1 MFLPLSIAH
10 MLWKR
15 KLAIAAITLGGG
27 ALSGLAIH
35 HMPSIYSA
43 EAVVLIESQK
53 IPEKFVSSTVSMD
66 MQDRIAAMSQEILS
80 SGRLEKII
88 SDFGLYR
95 EESQRGTT
103 EDALERMRKDV
114 SIQMDRTLTATKPGA
129 FRISYRGKDPSV
141 VAAVANRIANLFI
154 EGNDQTREV
163 QVEGTSEFLDRQ
175 LAEAKARL
183 DDLEAQVGRFKAKYN
198 GELPEQQA
206 ALISTLQRLD
216 AELQANRDA
225 LNRAQE
231 SKSILE
237 SNLAAAEASL
247 EAAAAVN
254 DRPTETAVAPSP
266 AASQQ
271 KASEALE
278 AKLNTLLAR
287 YGPGHPDVKRVQAE
301 LAAQK
306 AVEAA
311 EEVPAPPAAV
321 PGAALSGLA
330 LSRLPQEPARQEA
343 QAAQA
348 NERLA
353 SLRAQIGA
361 AKNEIAFR
369 AQEQERIAAE
379 MKENSERI
387 NRLPLRE
394 QQMAQ
399 VTRDYEISKTN
410 YRNLLDK
417 KLAAEM
423 AADLE
428 HRDKPERLTLLDPA
442 RVPEKPERPNR
453 PLLYAMGGLL
463 SVALGLACGLGLEAR
478 DGRLLGEWELAGGIP
493 VIASV
498 PKIVVER
505 RAPAFPGVRPWATRV
520 SFILAAILVAAGL
533 AAAAG
538 WYTLA
543 VRR

>member
-1 MFLPLSIAH
+1 MFLPVSIAR
-10 MLWKR
+10 MIWKR
-15 KLAIAAITLGGG
+15 KLTISSITLAG
-27 ALSGLAIH
+27 SMLAWATVH
-35 HMPSIYSA
+35 RMPSIYVA
-43 EAVVLIESQK
+43 EAVVLIDSQK
-53 IPEKFVSSTVSMD
+53 IPEKFVSSTVGTET
-66 MQDRIAAMSQEILS
+66 QDRIAAMSQQILS
-80 SGRLEKII
+80 SSRLEKII

-95 EESQRGTT
+95 EERKSAFA
-103 EDALERMRKDV
+103 EDILELMRKDV
-114 SIQMDRTLTATKPGA
+114 SIQMDRTLNANKPGA

-141 VAAVANRIANLFI
+141 VAAVANRIANIFI
-154 EGNDQTREV
+154 EGNDKTREV
-163 QVEGTSEFLDRQ
+163 EAEGTSEFLDRQ

-183 DDLEAQVGRFKAKYN
+183 DELEAQVGQFKAKYN

-206 ALISTLQRLD
+206 ALVSTLQRLD
-216 AELQANRDA
+216 AELAANRDA

-254 DRPTETAVAPSP
+254 DRPLSP
-266 AASQQ
+266 AASAPPAAPQS
-271 KASEALE
+271 KPSETLRAQ
-278 AKLNTLLAR
+278 LNALLAR
-287 YGPGHPDVKRVQAE
+287 YGPAHPDVKRVEAE
-301 LAAQK
+301 LAAQN
-306 AVEAA
+306 AVEAKATSASPVPASHLPANNAAPEAGRRA
-311 EEVPAPPAAV
+311 EEV
-321 PGAALSGLA
+321 
-330 LSRLPQEPARQEA
+330 A
-343 QAAQA
+343 QT

-353 SLRAQIGA
+353 SLKAQIA
-361 AKNEIAFR
+361 ATGNEIAFR
-369 AQEQERIAAE
+369 TGEQERISAE
-379 MKENSERI
+379 MKANSERI

-428 HRDKPERLTLLDPA
+428 HGQKPERLTLLDPA

-453 PLLYAMGGLL
+453 PMLYVFGGLL
-463 SVALGLACGLGLEAR
+463 SIAMGAAAGLGLEIRA
-478 DGRLLGEWELAGGIP
+478 GRLLGQWELAATIP
-493 VIASV
+493 VLARV
-498 PKIVVER
+498 PKIVISR
-505 RAPAFPGVRPWATRV
+505 RALPFPLMRPWAV
-520 SFILAAILVAAGL
+520 LGSLILVAAGL

>member
-1 MFLPLSIAH
+1 MEANSMFLPISIAR
-10 MLWKR
+10 MIWKR
-15 KLAIAAITLGGG
+15 KLSIAAITLVG
-27 ALSGLAIH
+27 AALAALIIH
-35 HMPSIYSA
+35 RMPPIYSA
-43 EAVVLIESQK
+43 EAVVLIDSQK
-53 IPEKFVSSTVSMD
+53 IPEKFVSSTVGTD
-66 MQDRIAAMSQEILS
+66 TQDRIAAMSQQILS
-80 SGRLEKII
+80 SRRLEKII

-95 EESQRGTT
+95 EEAKPAFT
-103 EDALERMRKDV
+103 EDILERMRRDV
-114 SIQMDRTLTATKPGA
+114 SIQMDRTLASNKPGA
-129 FRISYRGKDPSV
+129 FRISYRGKDPKV

-154 EGNDQTREV
+154 EGNDKTREV
-163 QVEGTSEFLDRQ
+163 QAEGTSEFLDRQ
-175 LAEAKARL
+175 LSEAKARL

-206 ALISTLQRLD
+206 ALVSTLQRLD

-247 EAAAAVN
+247 EAAASVN
-254 DRPTETAVAPSP
+254 DRPSETATAPPP
-266 AASQQ
+266 AAPRH
-271 KASEALE
+271 KPSEALE
-278 AKLNTLLAR
+278 AQLSSLLTR
-287 YGPGHPDVKRVQAE
+287 YGPGHPDVKRVEAD

-306 AVEAA
+306 ALEAA
-311 EEVPAPPAAV
+311 QAAEVVPPAAT
-321 PGAALSGLA
+321 AAHQPSPELA
-330 LSRLPQEPARQEA
+330 RRAEED
-343 QAAQA
+343 AQA

-353 SLRAQIGA
+353 SLKAQIAA

-369 AQEQERIAAE
+369 TGEQDRISAE

-410 YRNLLDK
+410 YKNLLDK

-428 HRDKPERLTLLDPA
+428 HGEKPERLTLLDPA
-442 RVPEKPERPNR
+442 RVPERPERPNR

-463 SVALGLACGLGLEAR
+463 SVAIGVAAGLGLEIRA
-478 DGRLLGEWELAGGIP
+478 GRLLGQWELASAIP
-493 VIASV
+493 VVAQV
-498 PKIVVER
+498 PRIVVSR
-505 RAPAFPGVRPWATRV
+505 RKLPFPVVRPWAV
-520 SFILAAILVAAGL
+520 LGSLLLVLAGL

>member
-1 MFLPLSIAH
+1 VTRFLETNSMFLPVSIAR
-10 MLWKR
+10 MIWKR
-15 KLAIAAITLGGG
+15 KLAISAITLAG
-27 ALSGLAIH
+27 SVLAWVTVH
-35 HMPSIYSA
+35 RVPSIYVA
-43 EAVVLIESQK
+43 EAVVLIDSQK
-53 IPEKFVSSTVSMD
+53 IPEKFVSSTVGTET
-66 MQDRIAAMSQEILS
+66 QDRIAAMSQQILS
-80 SGRLEKII
+80 SSRLEKII

-95 EESQRGTT
+95 EERKSAFA
-103 EDALERMRKDV
+103 EDILERMRKDV
-114 SIQMDRTLTATKPGA
+114 SIQMDRTLTANEPGA
-129 FRISYRGKDPSV
+129 FRISYRGKDPRV

-154 EGNDQTREV
+154 EGNDKTREV
-163 QVEGTSEFLDRQ
+163 EAEGTSEFLDRQ

-183 DDLEAQVGRFKAKYN
+183 DELEAQVGQFKAKYN

-206 ALISTLQRLD
+206 AIVSTLQRLD
-216 AELQANRDA
+216 AELAANRDA

-254 DRPTETAVAPSP
+254 DRPSETAAALP
-266 AASQQ
+266 AVPQP
-271 KASEALE
+271 KPSEALE
-278 AKLNTLLAR
+278 AQLNTLLAR
-287 YGPGHPDVKRVQAE
+287 YGPAHPDVKRIEAE
-301 LAAQK
+301 LAEQK
-306 AVEAA
+306 AVEAQA
-311 EEVPAPPAAV
+311 VPVVPSAANNTASEAARRAAVNKEEV
-321 PGAALSGLA
+321 
-330 LSRLPQEPARQEA
+330 A
-343 QAAQA
+343 QT

-353 SLRAQIGA
+353 SLKAQIA
-361 AKNEIAFR
+361 AAGNEIAFR
-369 AQEQERIAAE
+369 AAEQQRISAE
-379 MKENSERI
+379 MKANSERI

-428 HRDKPERLTLLDPA
+428 HGQKPERLTLLDPA

-453 PLLYAMGGLL
+453 PLLYALGSLF
-463 SVALGLACGLGLEAR
+463 SVAVGVAAGLGLEIRA
-478 DGRLLGEWELAGGIP
+478 GRLLGQWELAAAIP
-493 VIASV
+493 VVARI
-498 PKIVVER
+498 PKIVVSR
-505 RAPAFPGVRPWATRV
+505 RAVPIPPMRPWALFG
-520 SFILAAILVAAGL
+520 SLILVAAGL

-543 VRR
+543 MRR

>member
-1 MFLPLSIAH
+1 MTRFLEANSMFLPVSIAR
-10 MLWKR
+10 MIWKR
-15 KLAIAAITLGGG
+15 KLAILAITLAG
-27 ALSGLAIH
+27 SVLAWVTVH
-35 HMPSIYSA
+35 RMPSIYVA
-43 EAVVLIESQK
+43 EALVLIDSQK
-53 IPEKFVSSTVSMD
+53 IPEKFVSSTVGTET
-66 MQDRIAAMSQEILS
+66 QDRIAAMSQRILS

-88 SDFGLYR
+88 SDFGLYH
-95 EESQRGTT
+95 EERKSAFA
-103 EDALERMRKDV
+103 EDILDRMRKDV
-114 SIQMDRTLTATKPGA
+114 SIQMDRTLTASKPGA
-129 FRISYRGKDPSV
+129 FRISYRGKDPRV

-154 EGNDQTREV
+154 EGNDKTREV
-163 QVEGTSEFLDRQ
+163 EAEGTSEFLDRQ

-183 DDLEAQVGRFKAKYN
+183 DELEAQVGQFKAKYN

-206 ALISTLQRLD
+206 ALVSTLQRLD
-216 AELQANRDA
+216 AELAANRDA

-247 EAAAAVN
+247 EAAAAVH
-254 DRPTETAVAPSP
+254 DRPPEP
-266 AASQQ
+266 AAAPQQ
-271 KASEALE
+271 KASEAVE
-278 AKLNTLLAR
+278 AQLNTLLAR
-287 YGPGHPDVKRVQAE
+287 YGPAHPDVKRVEAE

-306 AVEAA
+306 AVEAQA
-311 EEVPAPPAAV
+311 ALAPSSAANNAAPDAARRAAVNKEEV
-321 PGAALSGLA
+321 
-330 LSRLPQEPARQEA
+330 A
-343 QAAQA
+343 QT

-353 SLRAQIGA
+353 SLKAQIA
-361 AKNEIAFR
+361 AADNEIAFR
-369 AQEQERIAAE
+369 TAEQERISADMQA
-379 MKENSERI
+379 NSERI

-428 HRDKPERLTLLDPA
+428 HGQKPERLTLLDPA

-453 PLLYAMGGLL
+453 PLLFALGGLL
-463 SVALGLACGLGLEAR
+463 SVAIGVAAGLGLEIRA
-478 DGRLLGEWELAGGIP
+478 GRLLGQWELSAAIP
-493 VIASV
+493 VVGRI
-498 PKIVVER
+498 PKIVISR
-505 RAPAFPGVRPWATRV
+505 SALPSPSMRPWAV
-520 SFILAAILVAAGL
+520 FGSLVLVAAGL

-543 VRR
+543 MRR